1 VAQNSHKTVQ
11 GSADQAEISSG
22 EILTPPLAREQ
33 DPTVE
38 EIILVRSE
46 NSKPETE
53 VHDAQTADDP
63 APDRLRRKAQPS
75 IVERPID
82 TIYLDS
88 RYGSL
93 LCKAEA
99 FRRVIPRLNI
109 LSEEGVR
116 QLCSALRIRVSM
128 IDGRYFAFGGM
139 LSFTLAHMYLSGSR
153 EITVEL
159 YDEVSDRDVLAAAF
173 FDQVILLAL
182 MQSNDQIETWQIA
195 MLLNA
200 QKQRPEIFAQDKKT
214 LIESFGR
221 SPRDFRSKFSRK
233 KPIREAEDAA

>member
-1 VAQNSHKTVQ
+1 VAQDSHRTVQ
-11 GSADQAEISSG
+11 GSADRAELSYG
-22 EILTPPLAREQ
+22 EIPAPPLAREQ

-38 EIILVRSE
+38 EIILTPPDDVESAARCAQ
-46 NSKPETE
+46 NSDE
-53 VHDAQTADDP
+53 P
-63 APDRLRRKAQPS
+63 APDRLRRKAQPR

-82 TIYLDS
+82 TIYVDS
-88 RYGSL
+88 RYGSSL
-93 LCKAEA
+93 GKADILRK
-99 FRRVIPRLNI
+99 FIPRLNI

-139 LSFTLAHMYLSGSR
+139 LSFTLAHMYLSGTR
-153 EITVEL
+153 EIAVEL
-159 YDEVSDRDVLAAAF
+159 YDEVSDRDVLAAALL
-173 FDQVILLAL
+173 DQVILLAL

-200 QKQRPEIFAQDKKT
+200 QKQRPELFAQNKKT

>member
-1 VAQNSHKTVQ
+1 MAQDSHKTVQ
-11 GSADQAEISSG
+11 GSADQAEISPG
-22 EILTPPLAREQ
+22 EILAPPLAREQ
-33 DPTVE
+33 DPAVE
-38 EIILVRSE
+38 EIILTPPEDVESAARCAQ
-46 NSKPETE
+46 NSDE
-53 VHDAQTADDP
+53 P
-63 APDRLRRKAQPS
+63 APDRLRRKAQPR

-82 TIYLDS
+82 TIYVDS
-88 RYGSL
+88 RYGSS
-93 LCKAEA
+93 LCKADILRK
-99 FRRVIPRLNI
+99 FIPRLDL

-139 LSFTLAHMYLSGSR
+139 LSFTLAHMYLSGRR

-159 YDEVSDRDVLAAAF
+159 YDEVSDRDVLAAALL
-173 FDQVILLAL
+173 DQVILLAL

-200 QKQRPEIFAQDKKT
+200 QKQRPELFAQSKET

-221 SPRDFRSKFSRK
+221 SPRDFRSKSSK
-233 KPIREAEDAA
+233 NKPIREAEDAA

>member
-1 VAQNSHKTVQ
+1 MAPSSHKTVQ
-11 GSADQAEISSG
+11 GSADQAETSAG

-38 EIILVRSE
+38 EIVLVRSE

-53 VHDAQTADDP
+53 VHDAQTADQS
-63 APDRLRRKAQPS
+63 APDRVRRNAQPR

-99 FRRVIPRLNI
+99 LRRFIPRLNI

-116 QLCSALRIRVSM
+116 ELCSAHRIRVSK
-128 IDGRYFAFGGM
+128 IDGSYFAFGGI
-139 LSFTLAHMYLSGSR
+139 LSFTLAHMFLSGSR
-153 EITVEL
+153 DIEVEL
-159 YDEVSDRDVLAAAF
+159 YEEVSDRDVLTAAF
-173 FDQVILLAL
+173 FDQVILFAL
-182 MQSNDQIETWQIA
+182 MLSNDQIETWHIA
-195 MLLNA
+195 NLLNA
-200 QKQRPEIFAQDKKT
+200 QKQLPEIFAQNKKS

-221 SPRDFRSKFSRK
+221 APRDFRSKLSRK
-233 KPIREAEDAA
+233 KPIRESEDAA

>member
-1 VAQNSHKTVQ
+1 MAQSSHKTAQ

-22 EILTPPLAREQ
+22 EILTQPLAREQ

-46 NSKPETE
+46 NFKPETE
-53 VHDAQTADDP
+53 VHDAQTADPP
-63 APDRLRRKAQPS
+63 APDQLRRNAQPR
-75 IVERPID
+75 IVERSID

-93 LCKAEA
+93 LCKADS

-116 QLCSALRIRVSM
+116 ELCSAYRIRVSK
-128 IDGRYFAFGGM
+128 IDGNYFAFGGI
-139 LSFTLAHMYLSGSR
+139 LSYTLAHMYLSGSR
-153 EITVEL
+153 FITVEL

-195 MLLNA
+195 NLLNA
-200 QKQRPEIFAQDKKT
+200 QKQLPEIFVQNKKS

-221 SPRDFRSKFSRK
+221 APRDFRAKFSRK
-233 KPIREAEDAA
+233 KPIRESEDAA

>member
-1 VAQNSHKTVQ
+1 MAPSSHKSVS
-11 GSADQAEISSG
+11 GSADQAEVSSG
-22 EILTPPLAREQ
+22 EILTPPLACEQ

-38 EIILVRSE
+38 EITLARPE
-46 NSKPETE
+46 NVETQARA
-53 VHDAQTADDP
+53 AQDRDEP
-63 APDRLRRKAQPS
+63 APDRLRRKAQPK

-82 TIYLDS
+82 MIYLDS
-88 RYGSL
+88 RYGSS
-93 LCKAEA
+93 LCKADILRK
-99 FRRVIPRLNI
+99 FIPRLNI

-116 QLCSALRIRVSM
+116 QLCGAYRIRVSM

-153 EITVEL
+153 EIAVEL

-200 QKQRPEIFAQDKKT
+200 QKQRPEMFARDKKT
-214 LIESFGR
+214 LIESFGQ
-221 SPRDFRSKFSRK
+221 SPRNFRSKKSQK
-233 KPIREAEDAA
+233 KPIKEEEDAA